1 MLKRINEDI
10 KNLKSCCE
18 DLYID
23 DNNVIFF
30 ILKGPEDTC
39 YSKGKWKL
47 RMEISKEYPYKSPS
61 VGFITPIY
69 HPNVDF
75 KSGSICLNVLNQTW
89 TPIYNLS
96 HIKETFL
103 PQLLTYPNPDDPLNT
118 EAASIFKTNIN
129 DFSSNVKYYIDKYC
143 DTVSLKK

>member
-1 MLKRINEDI
+1 MLRRITEDI
-10 KNLKSCCE
+10 KNLRKSCE

-30 ILKGPEDTC
+30 ILKGPKDTC
-39 YSKGKWKL
+39 YENGKWKL
-47 RMEISKEYPYKSPS
+47 RIEMSKEYPYKSPS
-61 VGFITPIY
+61 VGFVTPIY

-96 HIKETFL
+96 HIKDTFL

-118 EAASIFKTNIN
+118 EAASIYNSDNEEFKKT
-129 DFSSNVKYYIDKYC
+129 VQYYITKYC
-143 DTVSLKK
+143 NSINLKK